1 MQEKDWI
8 QKVTHITSRSKELH
22 RFPYIKQNFP
32 TIVRG
37 TVIEVEL
44 ESAVALETPEIASE

>member
-1 MQEKDWI
+1 M
-8 QKVTHITSRSKELH
+8 SRKF
-22 RFPYIKQNFP
+22 FPI
-32 TIVRG
+32 IVRG